1 MRAFLGLWTAAML
14 FTAGFGAAGTS
25 PERLIRVIYA
35 DAYGAAQVL
44 DGRAS
49 LAAQRT
55 EDALRAV
62 WASGTQGLFPT
73 SLGKGAHTR
82 LPGWSGNDSRR
93 EADPIRTSLSRAAA
107 SPYIE
112 NLRLMGLLAIRRT
125 ARIAVYFIALFA
137 DGMLERRIAHHRMTG
152 GRPSLFAGLGFVPGG
167 LIILSSV
174 AALLPTVVSEW
185 CFWVIPVLFGLAMRH
200 MAARWHRLPR

>member
-1 MRAFLGLWTAAML
+1 MPMAPRRFWTGGRLSRLRGQRMRCAPYGH
-14 FTAGFGAAGTS
+14 
-25 PERLIRVIYA
+25 PELK
-35 DAYGAAQVL
+35 AYFRRRSA
-44 DGRAS
+44 RA
-49 LAAQRT
+49 
-55 EDALRAV
+55 
-62 WASGTQGLFPT
+62 
-73 SLGKGAHTR
+73 
-82 LPGWSGNDSRR
+82 
-93 EADPIRTSLSRAAA
+93 PIRGSRGGQGMIRDVRRIRFERAYRERQRRPILKIFGSWGCSPSGGRPEYFLLSGVF
-107 SPYIE
+107 
-112 NLRLMGLLAIRRT
+112 L
-125 ARIAVYFIALFA
+125 IALFA

>member
-1 MRAFLGLWTAAML
+1 M
-14 FTAGFGAAGTS
+14 
-25 PERLIRVIYA
+25 IYA

-49 LAAQRT
+49 LAAQWT

-82 LPGWSGNDSRR
+82 LPGWS
-93 EADPIRTSLSRAAA
+93 
-107 SPYIE
+107 PYIE

-125 ARIAVYFIALFA
+125 ARIAVYFLLSGVFLIALFA

-167 LIILSSV
+167 LIITSSV